1 MLIALEGVDGAGKGT
16 QLELVSGLLRQAG
29 LTIEVISFP
38 RYRQGLFGDSVARF
52 LNGGFG
58 DPGAVPP
65 HFPALLFACDRL
77 EHRRELLEQLQ
88 RADVVLADRY
98 VASNAA
104 YQAARLEGEER
115 AAFLTWLLRVEYDVF
130 ELPQPALQ
138 VYLRVEVGTAQRLV
152 AGKNSAPTPRSGT
165 TCSRTTP
172 ACSERSPKSTRT
184 SWRRPSADRGRRS
197 TSPMRRGLRSRPR
210 RSPRR
215 SASGSWDSS
224 SREGRTTRRRKLRPT
239 SFGILVRPPDTRSS
253 GRTPGCQEEDP
264 MSDSPPSH
272 QDWRDEIEESFMRAR
287 PEQRRQSRS
296 NCNIPALV
304 AIEGDEHRRKAVVRN
319 LSAIGAFLETDP
331 IPVGTRLKLVLAN
344 AAMRTAEV
352 VWLEDPGPSAKMRTI
367 RGVGVRFLTLAQGT
381 QP

>member
-115 AAFLTWLLRVEYDVF
+115 AAFLAWLLRVEYDVF

-152 AGKNSAPTPRSGT
+152 AGKKQRSYTSKRYDVFEDDARLQRTVAEIYEDFVAQAFGGPWAAIDVSDASGAPLAAEAISQAIGQRVLGQL
-165 TCSRTTP
+165 
-172 ACSERSPKSTRT
+172 E
-184 SWRRPSADRGRRS
+184 
-197 TSPMRRGLRSRPR
+197 PR
-210 RSPRR
+210 R
-215 SASGSWDSS
+215 
-224 SREGRTTRRRKLRPT
+224 
-239 SFGILVRPPDTRSS
+239 
-253 GRTPGCQEEDP
+253 
-264 MSDSPPSH
+264 
-272 QDWRDEIEESFMRAR
+272 
-287 PEQRRQSRS
+287 
-296 NCNIPALV
+296 
-304 AIEGDEHRRKAVVRN
+304 
-319 LSAIGAFLETDP
+319 
-331 IPVGTRLKLVLAN
+331 AN
-344 AAMRTAEV
+344 HEKV
-352 VWLEDPGPSAKMRTI
+352 
-367 RGVGVRFLTLAQGT
+367 
-381 QP
+381 